1 VVSVI
6 VTDVIT
12 EIRQHLADEAGLN
25 VRTKLRLLRKIEAAL
40 TGALPE
46 ECAVLNALRERI
58 LGQEGDAGS
67 STPAG

>member
-1 VVSVI
+1 MTTS
-6 VTDVIT
+6 DVIA
-12 EIRQHLADEAGLN
+12 EIRRHLAAEPSLN

-46 ECAVLNALRERI
+46 DCAALNALRERI

-67 STPAG
+67 PSPSD

>member
-1 VVSVI
+1 MTTS
-6 VTDVIT
+6 DVIA
-12 EIRQHLADEAGLN
+12 EIRQHLAAETSLN

-46 ECAVLNALRERI
+46 ETAALAALREKI

-67 STPAG
+67 RSPSE